1 MVWCIGNDLDFEK
14 AKTLQQFRT
23 PLLELTALMDNDKGD
38 WMNGLGNS
46 VELVE
51 GMQSPRFIKSHLNW
65 ELLPAALNTV
75 KPKVVYIARNPK
87 DMCVSYY
94 HYCTLVHNM
103 KGSFEDFCELF
114 LKGKVPLGPIWNH
127 ILGFWT
133 RRHEPNI
140 LFLKYEDLKKDLEC
154 AIRKTSAFLGKTLTE
169 ADVSTLANHLSF
181 KNMKKN
187 PSVNLEPIMAK
198 KNGPEFVQ
206 TEDLSFIRRGEVGDW
221 KNHMTPEMASC
232 FDAWTEENIR
242 GTELSFD

>member
-1 MVWCIGNDLDFEK
+1 
-14 AKTLQQFRT
+14 LQ
-23 PLLELTALMDNDKGD
+23 
-38 WMNGLGNS
+38 
-46 VELVE
+46 
-51 GMQSPRFIKSHLNW
+51 
-65 ELLPAALNTV
+65 
-75 KPKVVYIARNPK
+75 
-87 DMCVSYY
+87 
-94 HYCTLVHNM
+94 
-103 KGSFEDFCELF
+103 
-114 LKGKVPLGPIWNH
+114 
-127 ILGFWT
+127 
-133 RRHEPNI
+133 
-140 LFLKYEDLKKDLEC
+140 DLEC

-221 KNHMTPEMASC
+221 KNHMTPEMASR